1 MALKVLMLRKRLTDK
16 QQELDALKRA
26 AESFSTREAELA
38 EAIEEASTEEEK
50 QTVETAVEAFEEEK
64 SQNAGDQAK
73 LSGEIETIENEIR
86 DLEEKGKNPLPANAE
101 NPAEPEYIFT
111 EIGVGYRMKEET

>member
-38 EAIEEASTEEEK
+38 EAIE
-50 QTVETAVEAFEEEK
+50 
-64 SQNAGDQAK
+64 
-73 LSGEIETIENEIR
+73 
-86 DLEEKGKNPLPANAE
+86 
-101 NPAEPEYIFT
+101 
-111 EIGVGYRMKEET
+111 